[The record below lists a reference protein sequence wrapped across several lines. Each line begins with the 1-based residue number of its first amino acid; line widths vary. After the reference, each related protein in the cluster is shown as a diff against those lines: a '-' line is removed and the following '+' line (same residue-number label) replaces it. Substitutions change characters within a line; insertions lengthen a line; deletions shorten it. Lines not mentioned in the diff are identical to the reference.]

1 MVALAGIGGE
11 ERYWVHIPAT
21 KPRAYRNGG
30 LVAAAKA
37 AKGSPAANMVGDS
50 ELVHVNKYEME
61 QLRQMW
67 GEPAINPETGL
78 PAYGLFKTLGKI
90 VKGVAKIAA
99 TVVLTPVVG
108 PVGAAAIVSAADTAI
123 SGGSIKDIAKSAGIS
138 AITAGAG
145 QLGGKYA
152 PKIGVSSDVGRA
164 IGVGLGTVGTTAAQ
178 GGNLEE
184 SLLSGGIAGLGTYG
198 TNRMLQGAIKNNTL
212 GIGDAYS
219 GLTNLGKDIAN
230 VTGIGPQ
237 YTSRLDIKPVDG
249 APDIRG
255 YAADLGTVSS
265 NALPGDIVVT
275 GGGTKFTVVPKFK
288 FNPDTGKVEQEE
300 EYTPP
305 GEEIIV
311 NAGDTGFTVGG
322 VGDLS
327 AGGVDLLN
335 ADITQDEDGTILVN
349 GTRVEDL
356 KLTTGATDG
365 DKDITV
371 TAPKNNPA
379 VTPTGEIFNPDSPG
393 KVTPF
398 YPDPLIVPSTST
410 TVPSLVPTG
419 GMYTTTSLNRGLAN
433 IGFDPFTYGQGV
445 AGQPGEFLFFT
456 QNGRPYGQVAQ
467 YTGPL
472 LNRPAA
478 VVAAQRAAEEDVADV
493 DTGPARLTLTEGAG
507 TPGTTTQI
515 GGNLGP
521 ATPENTGMT
530 QERLDQLQDR
540 YENMRSPEFFQYF
553 KGVNDVLGTYVNRG
567 YMTPE
572 QAKAYQGRLEAAAS
586 APNANLTSLR
596 TAVPM
601 PQISDFVKP
610 TGTRPID
617 QAAVANI
624 PTQLQ
629 AATAALPSDL
639 TAGQYY
645 NKYVAPLAGS
655 YFNSGKLDAAGARGL
670 TNAAF
675 NFIKS
680 NDLAG
685 AQNAVNTY
693 LANAGLTAPAMAEGG
708 EAGDDMVSHLIAYHK
723 DGGHEGP
730 GRVKGIGSGQDDKIP
745 AWLSDGE
752 YVWSAQDVADLGD
765 GSTDEGVRRLD
776 KMRQMVR
783 KRAGRKDVKNI
794 AKPQHGIDKMLM
806 AVGGAV

>member
-21 KPRAYRNGG
+21 KPRAYRDGG

-37 AKGSPAANMVGDS
+37 AKGSPAANAVGDS
-50 ELVHVNKYEME
+50 ELIHVNKYEME

-78 PAYGLFKTLGKI
+78 PAYGIFKTIGKI

-99 TVVLTPVVG
+99 TAVLTPVVG
-108 PVGAAAIVSAADTAI
+108 PVAAAAIVSAADTAI

-164 IGVGLGTVGTTAAQ
+164 VGVGLATAGTTAAQ

-184 SLLSGGIAGLGTYG
+184 SLLSGGMAGIGTYG
-198 TNRMLQGAIKNNTL
+198 TNKMLQGAIKNNTL

-219 GLTNLGKDIAN
+219 YLTNVGKDISN
-230 VTGIGPQ
+230 ITGIGGPPGG
-237 YTSRLDIKPVDG
+237 YTSRMDIKPVEG
-249 APDIRG
+249 AADLRG
-255 YAADLGTVSS
+255 YATDLGAGPTT
-265 NALPGDIVVT
+265 NLPGDIVVT
-275 GGGTKFTVVPKFK
+275 GGGTEFTVVPKFK
-288 FNPDTGKVEQEE
+288 FNADTGKVELEE
-300 EYTPP
+300 EPYAPP

-311 NAGDTGFTVGG
+311 NAGGTDFTVGG

-335 ADITQDEDGTILVN
+335 ADIKQDEDGTILVN
-349 GTRVEDL
+349 GTPVANL
-356 KLTTGATDG
+356 ALTPASTDTNKDG
-365 DKDITV
+365 KVDDKDKEIVV
-371 TAPKNNPA
+371 TGTNPA
-379 VTPTGEIFNPDSPG
+379 VTPTGEIFNPDKPG
-393 KVTPF
+393 QVTPF

-419 GMYTTTSLNRGLAN
+419 GMYTTTPLNRGLAN
-433 IGFDPFTYGQGV
+433 IGFDPFTYGQGI
-445 AGQPGEFLFFT
+445 AGGQPGEFLFFT
-456 QNGRPYGQVAQ
+456 QNGRPYGQVAE

-478 VVAAQRAAEEDVADV
+478 VVAAQRAAEEEAAAAEEEEAATNPPGGTPPGTNPPGTNPPGTNPPGTNPPGGTPPGTT
-493 DTGPARLTLTEGAG
+493 TGTRLTLTLPNGPVSGGSPVILE
-507 TPGTTTQI
+507 
-515 GGNLGP
+515 GGNKGP
-521 ATPENTGMT
+521 ATPANTGYT
-530 QERLDQLQDR
+530 PAQLTGRQTYYDL
-540 YENMRSPEFFQYF
+540 MRNPNVAALTGNINKTIASELNAN
-553 KGVNDVLGTYVNRG
+553 KISL
-567 YMTPE
+567 E
-572 QAKAYQGRLEAAAS
+572 QARGI
-586 APNANLTSLR
+586 NN
-596 TAVPM
+596 
-601 PQISDFVKP
+601 
-610 TGTRPID
+610 
-617 QAAVANI
+617 
-624 PTQLQ
+624 QLQ
-629 AATAALPSDL
+629 ALYQSGTANADSIRSMATGALRDATAAYRLANPGL
-639 TAGQYY
+639 AVRPTA
-645 NKYVAPLAGS
+645 
-655 YFNSGKLDAAGARGL
+655 
-670 TNAAF
+670 
-675 NFIKS
+675 
-680 NDLAG
+680 
-685 AQNAVNTY
+685 AVNPDSAEY
-693 LANAGLTAPAMAEGG
+693 QAGTAPGMAEGG

>member
-21 KPRAYRNGG
+21 KPRAYRDGG

-37 AKGSPAANMVGDS
+37 AKGSPAANAVGDS
-50 ELVHVNKYEME
+50 ELIHVNKYEME

-78 PAYGLFKTLGKI
+78 PAYGFFKTIGKI

-99 TVVLTPVVG
+99 TAVLTPVVG

-164 IGVGLGTVGTTAAQ
+164 VGVGLATAGTTAAQ

-184 SLLSGGIAGLGTYG
+184 SLLSGGMAGIGTYG
-198 TNRMLQGAIKNNTL
+198 TNKMLQGAIKNNTL

-219 GLTNLGKDIAN
+219 YLTNVGKDISNAVN
-230 VTGIGPQ
+230 NATGIGPKGG
-237 YTSRLDIKPVDG
+237 YTSRMDIKPVEG
-249 APDIRG
+249 
-255 YAADLGTVSS
+255 AADLRNYAAGLGNVSS
-265 NALPGDIVVT
+265 DALPGDIVVT
-275 GGGTKFTVVPKFK
+275 GGGTKFTVFPKFK
-288 FNPDTGKVEQEE
+288 FNADTGKVELEE
-300 EYTPP
+300 EPYAPP

-311 NAGDTGFTVGG
+311 NAGGTDFTVGG

-335 ADITQDEDGTILVN
+335 ADITKDEDGTLLVN
-349 GTRVEDL
+349 GKRVEDL
-356 KLTTGATDG
+356 NLTTGATDK
-365 DKDITV
+365 DKGITV
-371 TAPKNNPA
+371 TAPKNNIA
-379 VTPTGEIFNPDSPG
+379 VTPTGEIFNPDKPG
-393 KVTPF
+393 QVTPF

-419 GMYTTTSLNRGLAN
+419 GMYTTTPLNRGLTN
-433 IGFDPFTYGQGV
+433 IGFDPFTYGQGI
-445 AGQPGEFLFFT
+445 AGGQPGEFLFFT
-456 QNGRPYGQVAQ
+456 QNGRPYGQVAE

-478 VVAAQRAAEEDVADV
+478 VVAAQRAAEEEAAAAEEEEAA
-493 DTGPARLTLTEGAG
+493 TNPPGGTPPGTNPPGTNPPGTNPPGGTPPGSTTNTKLTLTLPNGPVGGGSPVILE
-507 TPGTTTQI
+507 
-515 GGNLGP
+515 GGNKGP
-521 ATPENTGMT
+521 ATPANTGYT
-530 QERLDQLQDR
+530 PAQLTGRQTYYDL
-540 YENMRSPEFFQYF
+540 MRNPNVAALTGNINKTIASELNAN
-553 KGVNDVLGTYVNRG
+553 KISL
-567 YMTPE
+567 E
-572 QAKAYQGRLEAAAS
+572 QARGI
-586 APNANLTSLR
+586 NN
-596 TAVPM
+596 
-601 PQISDFVKP
+601 
-610 TGTRPID
+610 
-617 QAAVANI
+617 
-624 PTQLQ
+624 QLQ
-629 AATAALPSDL
+629 ALYQSGTANADAIRSMATGALRDATAAYRLANPGL
-639 TAGQYY
+639 AARPTA
-645 NKYVAPLAGS
+645 
-655 YFNSGKLDAAGARGL
+655 
-670 TNAAF
+670 
-675 NFIKS
+675 
-680 NDLAG
+680 
-685 AQNAVNTY
+685 AVNPDSAEY
-693 LANAGLTAPAMAEGG
+693 QGGTAPGMAEGG